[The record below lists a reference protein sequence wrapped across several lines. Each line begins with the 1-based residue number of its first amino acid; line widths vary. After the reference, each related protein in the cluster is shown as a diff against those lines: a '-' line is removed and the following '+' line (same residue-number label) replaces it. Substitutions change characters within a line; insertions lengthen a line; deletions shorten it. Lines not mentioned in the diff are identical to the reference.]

1 MNTKWTQTLGIAF
14 AAFVF
19 LVLSQTM
26 AIWLATGKPNNVGKF
41 NLASERL
48 ARDLDGKSVSL
59 MLNQVWPFEASQNI
73 NVQIVTKKQMDEYVV
88 VFADVKA
95 LAAVQQQPD
104 TPKEQFSTTPT
115 GKDVPKTAKL
125 PSKLQ
130 LMGRMKLTY
139 ELVDNEWYLLTVENL
154 SLRPIPID

>member
-1 MNTKWTQTLGIAF
+1 MTTKWQTLGIVF
-14 AAFVF
+14 AGFVF
-19 LVLSQTM
+19 LVASQTT

-41 NLASERL
+41 NLASERI

-73 NVQIVTKKQMDEYVV
+73 SVQVVTKKQLDEYVV
-88 VFADVKA
+88 VITDVKA
-95 LAAVQQQPD
+95 LAAVQQAD
-104 TPKEQFSTTPT
+104 GPKEQFSTTTT
-115 GKDVPKTAKL
+115 GKDVPKTPAKM

-154 SLRPIPID
+154 SLRPVPID